1 MIRILYVVDSLMA
14 GGIESQLVELAIGL
28 DRTRFEPHILC
39 LYGPRTRDL
48 HFAPAV
54 RAAAIPLYTSDLG
67 GSVWD
72 KGRGML
78 HIIATAQALHP
89 QLIQAEGYH
98 ANLLTRLAA
107 PCLPAITL
115 IGSVRGMH
123 SAKQLFYERL
133 SHRLCRVLV
142 VNGPHLKAMLSERA
156 GVPACK
162 VCFIPNGIAT
172 RRFSQSR
179 DANLRQRIAP
189 DCQRVF
195 ASLGRIS
202 FEKNMHW
209 IAEGFGLLKRQQ
221 RLPRSVRCFIVRP
234 VQDVTAKQ
242 ALDAAILR
250 DALGET
256 VMYHAGTPHPEDYY
270 HACDATILYSP
281 AEGLPNVCLESL
293 AAGRPVIIS
302 AEANAAN
309 VIEHGITGWVVPA
322 HNRQLL
328 AETLHTVITLPA
340 SALSKMREACV
351 QRARDYQVEMLVQ
364 RYTGLYEA
372 LVRGAPLRLDE
383 KGASMSFLL
392 QERYL

>member
-14 GGIESQLVELAIGL
+14 GGIESQLVELASGL

-39 LYGPRTRDL
+39 LYGPHTRDL
-48 HFAPAV
+48 HFAPAI
-54 RAAAIPLYTSDLG
+54 RAAAIPLYTPDLG
-67 GSVWD
+67 GSAWD
-72 KGRGML
+72 KGRGVAW
-78 HIIATAQALHP
+78 IIAVAQAVRP

-107 PCLPAITL
+107 LCLPAIRL

-133 SHRLCRVLV
+133 SHYLCRVLV
-142 VNGPHLKAMLSERA
+142 VNGPHLKVMLSERA
-156 GVPACK
+156 GVPARK
-162 VCFIPNGIAT
+162 VCFIPNGIT
-172 RRFSQSR
+172 IRRFSQPH
-179 DANLRQRIAP
+179 DADLRQRIAP
-189 DCQRVF
+189 HSQRVF

-202 FEKNMHW
+202 CEKNMHW

-221 RLPRSVRCFIVRP
+221 RLPRSARCFIVGP

-250 DALGET
+250 DALEET
-256 VMYHAGTPHPEDYY
+256 VMYHAETPHPEDYY
-270 HACDATILYSP
+270 HASDATILYSP

-309 VIEHGITGWVVPA
+309 VIEHGVTGWIVPA
-322 HNRQLL
+322 RDRQLL
-328 AETLHTVITLPA
+328 AETLHMVITLPA
-340 SALSKMREACV
+340 STLSKIREACV
-351 QRARDYQVEMLVQ
+351 LRAHDYRVEMLIQ
-364 RYTGLYEA
+364 RYTSLYEA
-372 LVRGAPLRLDE
+372 VVRSTPLRSDE
-383 KGASMSFLL
+383 KGALVSF
-392 QERYL
+392 

>member
-14 GGIESQLVELAIGL
+14 GGIESQLLELASGL

-54 RAAAIPLYTSDLG
+54 RAAAIPLYTLDME
-67 GSVWD
+67 GSAWD
-72 KGRGML
+72 KGRGVV
-78 HIIATAQALHP
+78 HIIATAQALQP

-107 PCLPAITL
+107 PCLPGIRL

-142 VNGPHLKAMLSERA
+142 VNGPHLKTMLSERA

-162 VCFIPNGIAT
+162 VCCIPNGIT
-172 RRFSQSR
+172 TQRFSQPR
-179 DANLRQRIAP
+179 DADLRQRIAP
-189 DCQRVF
+189 HDQRVF

-221 RLPRSVRCFIVRP
+221 RLPDGVRCFIVGP
-234 VQDVTAKQ
+234 VQDIAAKK

-250 DALGET
+250 DTLAQT
-256 VMYHAGTPHPEDYY
+256 VIYHTQTPHPEDYY

-293 AAGRPVIIS
+293 AAGCPVIIS
-302 AEANAAN
+302 SEANAAH

-322 HNRQLL
+322 HDRLRL
-328 AETLHTVITLPA
+328 AETLHTAITLPE
-340 SALSKMREACV
+340 SVLSRMREACL
-351 QRARDYQVEMLVQ
+351 QSAQHYRVETLVQ
-364 RYTGLYEA
+364 RYTNLYEGMA
-372 LVRGAPLRLDE
+372 R
-383 KGASMSFLL
+383 
-392 QERYL
+392 